1 MQLKIRNWNIS
12 ELKDTFKRLSKS
24 IRKANSYEKEPCK
37 GNERHSKLILGH
49 SMFDDMPFQDKAKNG
64 MEVINAQG
72 EKNCFF
78 SELLVELDI
87 YIQSRR
93 IKWTY
98 CHVILNKYSNIRPET
113 GKLQERN
120 IGGNNIALI
129 LTMNIL
135 TSKMR
140 AIVNL

>member
-1 MQLKIRNWNIS
+1 
-12 ELKDTFKRLSKS
+12 
-24 IRKANSYEKEPCK
+24 
-37 GNERHSKLILGH
+37 
-49 SMFDDMPFQDKAKNG
+49 MFDDMAFWDKAKNG

-87 YIQSRR
+87 YIYIQFRI

-98 CHVILNKYSNIRPET
+98 CHVILNKYSNTRPET
-113 GKLQERN
+113 RKLQEEN
-120 IGGNNIALI
+120 IGGKNIALI